1 MCFFFLWI
9 NKDYYYF
16 LIIISAFSSSPSSYS
31 DPIKRKK
38 IGPGFLETQKILYY
52 HKSII
57 RKSN

>member
-16 LIIISAFSSSPSSYS
+16 LIIIISAFSSSPSSYS

-38 IGPGFLETQKILYY
+38 IGPGFLETKKILYY
-52 HKSII
+52 H
-57 RKSN
+57 

>member
-38 IGPGFLETQKILYY
+38 IEPGFLETKKIL
-52 HKSII
+52 
-57 RKSN
+57 